1 MYPAKDVGSLQ
12 LRIHNTRKLYL
23 VTIGL
28 LYIHIR
34 RGLYFGPKTIFIPLP
49 PSENDIFP
57 PSCDMSFLDS
67 QRSLFDL
74 ILPYFA
80 IILPFYFP
88 FSYFISPFFLLLSPF
103 FLFLLHFLPF
113 SLHLFIFFPQM
124 TAADSPPPPREGGV
138 FSHR

>member
-12 LRIHNTRKLYL
+12 LRIHNTRKLFL

-34 RGLYFGPKTIFIPLP
+34 RGLYFGPKTIFMTLP
-49 PSENDIFP
+49 PTENYIFP
-57 PSCDMSFLDS
+57 PSCDMSFFDS

-74 ILPYFA
+74 ILPNFE

-88 FSYFISPFFLLLSPF
+88 FSRFLSPFFLLLSPF

-113 SLHLFIFFPQM
+113 SLHLVIFFPQM
-124 TAADSPPPPREGGV
+124 TAADSPPPPGRGCI
-138 FSHR
+138 FQ